1 MRRFLA
7 PNGLPD
13 HLQKRFALG
22 DDLRRQGYRG
32 RFAPTPSGPLH
43 LGNLRTAL
51 MSWLVARR
59 AGGRWLLRIDDLDT
73 PRIRSGS
80 IASVLEDLRWLGL
93 DWDGPVLFQSHR
105 RGIYSGVLSHL
116 RRQGDLFPCR
126 CSRRELAASRIYP
139 GTCRDKTHGWGWE
152 QQRLPAWRLRVAAA
166 ASQTCGDVVVR
177 RADGFIAYHLA
188 TAVDELVC
196 GITEVVRGADLAPA
210 RAAQMAVMAAL
221 DQGAPR
227 YCHVPLLLD
236 GSGEKLSKREA
247 SEGLAAWRER
257 GARAEQVIG
266 LLAEQLDLVPQST
279 VLSLQELLESVRSNP
294 EDLEAVLE
302 V

>member
-1 MRRFLA
+1 
-7 PNGLPD
+7 
-13 HLQKRFALG
+13 
-22 DDLRRQGYRG
+22 
-32 RFAPTPSGPLH
+32 
-43 LGNLRTAL
+43 
-51 MSWLVARR
+51 
-59 AGGRWLLRIDDLDT
+59 
-73 PRIRSGS
+73 
-80 IASVLEDLRWLGL
+80 
-93 DWDGPVLFQSHR
+93 
-105 RGIYSGVLSHL
+105 
-116 RRQGDLFPCR
+116 
-126 CSRRELAASRIYP
+126 
-139 GTCRDKTHGWGWE
+139 
-152 QQRLPAWRLRVAAA
+152 
-166 ASQTCGDVVVR
+166 VVVR

-294 EDLEAVLE
+294 EGLEAVLE
-302 V
+302 A